1 VSSLQQLWSAGEP
14 WRRILKGDLAP
25 LRTDAALAQAVRFAI
40 SGVIVSIVYITV
52 TTLLAE
58 VSHLRFQLALAIGW
72 CSGVSVHY
80 TLQRVFVWAHRD
92 GFALPF
98 ARQIRRYLLLAFSQL
113 AATTASTSLLPSAL
127 GVPAEAVYLAS
138 AAILTMLNFIVF
150 RNRIFHPESLDA
162 AQPGAEALAVAQPS
176 VEADA
181 VAQPSA
187 PRTSCAATR
196 SIKPANASRRVAP
209 DSVFASATPAAAP
222 ITDNSPSSS
231 ASARR
236 TLP

>member
-1 VSSLQQLWSAGEP
+1 VSSLQQLRSAAEP

-25 LRTDAALAQAVRFAI
+25 LRTDAAFAQAVRFAI

-72 CSGVSVHY
+72 CAGVSVHY

-98 ARQIRRYLLLAFSQL
+98 ARQVRRYLLLAFSQL

-138 AAILTMLNFIVF
+138 AVILTMLNFIVF
-150 RNRIFHPESLDA
+150 RNRIFHPEALDA
-162 AQPGAEALAVAQPS
+162 
-176 VEADA
+176 
-181 VAQPSA
+181 AQPSA

-196 SIKPANASRRVAP
+196 SIKPANASRRAAP
-209 DSVFASATPAAAP
+209 DSVFASATPPAAP